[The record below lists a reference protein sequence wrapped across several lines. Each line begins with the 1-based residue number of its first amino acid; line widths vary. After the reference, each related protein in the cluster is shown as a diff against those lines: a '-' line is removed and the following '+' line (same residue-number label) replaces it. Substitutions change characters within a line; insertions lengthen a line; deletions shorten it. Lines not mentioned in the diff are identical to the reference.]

1 MNINKILLSGLF
13 FIPGLYSMAA
23 QATCTFLSGS
33 ATDAS
38 AVNFGNVII
47 QRDAPIG
54 SVVAT
59 TISNVFNS
67 RGNFIHCVTA
77 PPLTLRWSTEGTS
90 SFILNGEQL
99 FNTGIS
105 GLALRVTNRPY
116 GANGYSGN
124 FPRDYTY
131 GGCTANV
138 PTTWRRYCGV
148 SWGAGVQFDL
158 VKVSHPTGS
167 GALAIP
173 GRFRASIVNETFVY
187 SYNVSS
193 SNVSTVA
200 CSVTNTSINVPM
212 GNVQRSTFTG
222 VGHEGNPVQFFI
234 PLDCDAATRVN
245 FKIDA
250 TADSSGVPG
259 VMAINSSATGNAA
272 SGVGI
277 KITRSGAPVA
287 FGTVIPVGT
296 VANAGMFNIPLIAQ
310 YYQTLPNVTAGQA
323 NGTATFTM
331 TYN

>member
-1 MNINKILLSGLF
+1 MVYFSSQACTPWLRKQHVLSCQAVQPTLRLSTSGMLLFSEMRLLVRLWPLQSRMYLIVEATLF
-13 FIPGLYSMAA
+13 IAL
-23 QATCTFLSGS
+23 Q
-33 ATDAS
+33 
-38 AVNFGNVII
+38 
-47 QRDAPIG
+47 
-54 SVVAT
+54 
-59 TISNVFNS
+59 
-67 RGNFIHCVTA
+67 